1 MKTERVS
8 EKALTL
14 PQASSASPSHSDNT
28 LLSPQGPKLDGHNA
42 RQDQSKQSYCR
53 SQRLPEKTK
62 QELTHSVRG
71 AWCNAAARSQST
83 GMQGCISSSCVCAC
97 VCVWVSV
104 RASAA
109 VVSCLCCRQEL
120 LSPPSW
126 SWLSFT
132 SSHFPI
138 LCPAVSVSA
147 PTSSLAA
154 CSPSIS
160 CPYSTFLPNQ
170 LNRKIPIWWVLN
182 LQMHF
187 ALLEETSIKKQS
199 TKISSNQTSALIYF
213 LPVSKTR
220 TVKDISLLSLS
231 PSSLS
236 LYLYFSL
243 LLFPSLSLKG
253 PEGSEAENQLFCR
266 IVVCLTHRGIFVIPH
281 CPTHPHSTQN
291 HTHASTYT
299 HTHTHGTNFLFKS
312 FFSPLIDTIIHLT
325 KRKHKRSL
333 LIRLSLPRLSKHT
346 VTRVQR
352 GMCLF
357 VRLHVPFSVCFHRQ
371 TSWWRSVM
379 RLGPCD
385 SHLDWFSVF
394 GCSSEQNNCYLLLL
408 LLPLFSPH
416 NTYKQQVKTG
426 KTLWLS

>member
-1 MKTERVS
+1 
-8 EKALTL
+8 
-14 PQASSASPSHSDNT
+14 
-28 LLSPQGPKLDGHNA
+28 
-42 RQDQSKQSYCR
+42 
-53 SQRLPEKTK
+53 
-62 QELTHSVRG
+62 
-71 AWCNAAARSQST
+71 
-83 GMQGCISSSCVCAC
+83 
-97 VCVWVSV
+97 
-104 RASAA
+104 
-109 VVSCLCCRQEL
+109 
-120 LSPPSW
+120 
-126 SWLSFT
+126 
-132 SSHFPI
+132 
-138 LCPAVSVSA
+138 
-147 PTSSLAA
+147 
-154 CSPSIS
+154 
-160 CPYSTFLPNQ
+160 
-170 LNRKIPIWWVLN
+170 
-182 LQMHF
+182 MHC

-281 CPTHPHSTQN
+281 CPTPPHSTQN

-299 HTHTHGTNFLFKS
+299 HTHTRHKFPLQILFP
-312 FFSPLIDTIIHLT
+312 PLIDTIIHLT
-325 KRKHKRSL
+325 KRKHKHSL

-371 TSWWRSVM
+371 TS
-379 RLGPCD
+379 
-385 SHLDWFSVF
+385 
-394 GCSSEQNNCYLLLL
+394 
-408 LLPLFSPH
+408 
-416 NTYKQQVKTG
+416 
-426 KTLWLS
+426 